1 MKLRFFSPK
10 WFPKVLET
18 SSLAT
23 ETGAIRR
30 GGATATAGNRCVGVT
45 TAEVVVMDKE
55 MAL

>member
-1 MKLRFFSPK
+1 M
-10 WFPKVLET
+10 LET

-30 GGATATAGNRCVGVT
+30 GGATATEATRRVGVT
-45 TAEVVVMDKE
+45 TAEVVVLEEE